1 MQHIFF
7 WTYSHVAR
15 EFNFFHFFFS
25 HSRHL
30 RLFFGSPYMPILFSY
45 PHENPNPIER
55 RGDDQHAPDD
65 PLLITPICSRAQPS
79 SVTIYFIHGNVR
91 HLDEHLK
98 HRRTRDPLQL
108 FVSFASVTTIWDT
121 RESCS
126 HHHVVV
132 CTIFLYSS
140 LCYGREGTVLQLA
153 YYTMLCGS
161 AISHCEFFW
170 RVLQCLRQKM
180 LINVSAPH
188 NLTKPVS
195 SRTHLDQKSTH
206 YLFANFE

>member
-1 MQHIFF
+1 MSHESSIFF
-7 WTYSHVAR
+7 ISLSPTLVTWGFSLVLLTCLFYSVIHMR
-15 EFNFFHFFFS
+15 TQILLSGEEMINT
-25 HSRHL
+25 RPTI
-30 RLFFGSPYMPILFSY
+30 PYSSLQFAQELNRRPWRFILSMATC
-45 PHENPNPIER
+45 
-55 RGDDQHAPDD
+55 G
-65 PLLITPICSRAQPS
+65 T
-79 SVTIYFIHGNVR
+79 
-91 HLDEHLK
+91 LDEHLK

-140 LCYGREGTVLQLA
+140 LCYGREGAVLQLA

-170 RVLQCLRQKM
+170 CGLQCLR
-180 LINVSAPH
+180 
-188 NLTKPVS
+188 
-195 SRTHLDQKSTH
+195 
-206 YLFANFE
+206 